1 MTETSS
7 QPSEISAFK
16 PDLSLLRDVSSAT
29 PADKD
34 NFKRPYLTHY
44 TQDNKHLYYLGVKH
58 GKDFETRSHDMIMQ
72 AMFKHKPELI
82 VIEGLATEAGI
93 SPSFGLDPKKP
104 DSITRFLNHEENI
117 HTAEL
122 ARSRKIP
129 FIGGEPSTKQ
139 IFEALGKQGYSDKET
154 MAIYLLRNISVWR
167 RKGLLNQG
175 NLRQQ
180 AEQFLLKDNI
190 FKHIPAEDRLTFDEF
205 TTWYDSH
212 KHELRNKN
220 LLDVVASDT
229 NYNGDQAPN
238 YFQRMTKIMD
248 RVRDEHLVNVI
259 ADCASE
265 YDKVMVVYGN
275 AHQFASQPV
284 FEKMFGGKAQKEM
297 LILNEVVAAT
307 PKAAPETLV
316 QNTEIQPQ
324 PEKADALPKWLKYGS
339 IALLGAGITTLT
351 LGAAPLVTAAL
362 LVGSGVAFTGSKV
375 TEAKPQP
382 PASIP
387 QTAEKPQVLV
397 AAENAIP
404 SKAVEQ
410 APSRKDGKSWVA
422 SASPP
427 PSEQQIPRSL

>member
-1 MTETSS
+1 MTETTS
-7 QPSEISAFK
+7 QPTETNTFK
-16 PDLSLLRDVSSAT
+16 PDLSLVRDMSSAT

-34 NFKRPYLTHY
+34 NFKRPHLTHY
-44 TQDNKHLYYLGVKH
+44 TKDNKHLYYLGVKH

-72 AMFKHKPELI
+72 AMFKHKPQLI

-93 SPSFGLDPKKP
+93 SPSFGFDKKMAGNFA
-104 DSITRFLNHEENI
+104 RFLNHEENI
-117 HTAEL
+117 HTAEF
-122 ARSRKIP
+122 ARSKKIP
-129 FIGGEPSTKQ
+129 FIGGEPSTKE
-139 IFEALGKQGYSDKET
+139 IFEALGKQGYSDKES
-154 MAIYLLRNISVWR
+154 MAVYLLRNISVWR

-180 AEQFLLKDNI
+180 AEMFLLKDPV

-205 TTWYDSH
+205 TAWYDSH

-229 NYNGDQAPN
+229 NYNGDHAPN

-275 AHQFASQPV
+275 AHQFASEPV

-297 LILNEVVAAT
+297 LVLNEV
-307 PKAAPETLV
+307 AAPAPQVAPQAPV
-316 QNTEIQPQ
+316 QKNDNQTP
-324 PEKADALPKWLKYGS
+324 PEKASSLPKWLKYGS

-362 LVGSGVAFTGSKV
+362 LVGSGVAFTGSKA
-375 TEAKPQP
+375 TEARQQP
-382 PASIP
+382 PATVPEAADNPPSP
-387 QTAEKPQVLV
+387 TTVEGV
-397 AAENAIP
+397 APA
-404 SKAVEQ
+404 KAVEQ
-410 APSRKDGKSWVA
+410 SPARKDGKSWVA
-422 SASPP
+422 SSSPP
-427 PSEQQIPRSL
+427 PAEQQLPRSL